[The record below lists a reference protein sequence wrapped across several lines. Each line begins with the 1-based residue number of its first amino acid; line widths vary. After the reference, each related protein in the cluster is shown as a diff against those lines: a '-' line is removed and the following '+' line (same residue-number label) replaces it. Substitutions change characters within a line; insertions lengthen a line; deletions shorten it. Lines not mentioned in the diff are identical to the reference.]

1 MKPLHNVKLPDL
13 TTDSYKTL
21 LPTQVDDFCFKMTKA
36 VKTEDCSSKPGGLFA
51 HVIPGMDQLHI
62 PVNMSKE
69 LRLEVARNLK
79 ALQKELAAGGAPDR
93 SGIYEDLGDLTQA
106 QKDLRKKGQNRK
118 AGQRNRL
125 KKLQMIWEL
134 VSGIQDLHQQARQK
148 DERLRKLQEE
158 NTILRLGPDAGASTE
173 SVNEMI
179 QKLQAENED
188 LRTMT
193 AFGNLPKLEEDSLE
207 LPKITSLE
215 KFRMAAHGFP
225 VMKSNANEFYVS
237 PPSSLPGFT
246 KPKQKVGSGRVRIGV
261 GSLVDSL
268 EEIIQSNKM
277 MSMDR
282 SLRSTGSI
290 PGIPEDPQ
298 KWAQDMLNQQLDIG
312 KFDVKKEQP
321 LSESQRQYLQQ
332 FDQPS
337 LPDVLMNYSI
347 NKKIKKAGKSKGRKK
362 AN

>member
-1 MKPLHNVKLPDL
+1 MFQHYLRGDHSDP
-13 TTDSYKTL
+13 
-21 LPTQVDDFCFKMTKA
+21 A
-36 VKTEDCSSKPGGLFA
+36 SKPGGLFA

-62 PVNMSKE
+62 PANMSKE
-69 LRLEVARNLK
+69 LRLELARNLK

-106 QKDLRKKGQNRK
+106 QKDLRKRGQNRK
-118 AGQRNRL
+118 AALRNRL

-134 VSGIQDLHQQARQK
+134 VSGIQDLHQQVRHK
-148 DERLRKLQEE
+148 NERLRKLQEE
-158 NTILRLGPDAGASTE
+158 NTILRLGPDAGASKE

-179 QKLQAENED
+179 QKLKAENED

-193 AFGNLPKLEEDSLE
+193 AFGNLPKLEEDSPGTSYE

-215 KFRMAAHGFP
+215 KFRMTAHGFP
-225 VMKSNANEFYVS
+225 VMKSNASEFYVS

-268 EEIIQSNKM
+268 EEIIQSNTM

-282 SLRSTGSI
+282 SLRSSGSI

-312 KFDVKKEQP
+312 KFDVKEEQP
-321 LSESQRQYLQQ
+321 LTESQRQYLQQ

-337 LPDVLMNYSI
+337 LPDDIVLMNYSL